1 LKKKTILH
9 LITTIE
15 RGGAEKQLLVL
26 VSQQIL
32 FGFNVE
38 VVYLKG
44 EPELQVEL
52 EKLGASVRNEIANQS
67 FYRQIFGFHR
77 LIHDRGRYIVH
88 AHLPK
93 SELLAALVCR
103 KSHFIVTRHN
113 TEPFWPKG
121 PRIFSTFISLYVSY
135 KAAGVIAISQAVSK
149 YLLDS
154 KEIHSIDKIRVIRYG
169 FDPKSD
175 LTLFEPP
182 AFPLPNAEKLNS
194 IRIGTIGR
202 LVPQKDYPTLL
213 KAFSE
218 LLKID
223 RRPILYIIG
232 EGFLEVEL
240 RQLCVELSIEENV
253 YFLGKTENV
262 LGFLDSI
269 DLFVLASKYEGFG
282 LVLLEAMS
290 REKPIVAANNS
301 AIPEVLGEN
310 YSGLFQTSNQHELTQ
325 KLVSAI
331 QLRTRLE
338 LKKELNDRLEIF
350 TPQKMAQNIHAFYS
364 EKALL

>member
-1 LKKKTILH
+1 MKKKTILH

-26 VSQQIL
+26 VNQQIL
-32 FGFNVE
+32 LGFQVE

-44 EPELQVEL
+44 ASELQVEL
-52 EKLGASVRNEIANQS
+52 EKLGASVRSEIANQS
-67 FYRQIFGFHR
+67 FFRQIFGFHG
-77 LIHDRGRYIVH
+77 LIHDRGKYIVH

-103 KSHFIVTRHN
+103 KSQFIVTRHN

-121 PRIFSTFISLYVSY
+121 PRIFSTFISLYVTF
-135 KAAGVIAISQAVSK
+135 KAAGVIAISQAVSQ
-149 YLLDS
+149 YLLDNHEILS
-154 KEIHSIDKIRVIRYG
+154 KNKIKVIRYG
-169 FDPKSD
+169 FDPKSK
-175 LTLFEPP
+175 LNLFNPP
-182 AFPLPNAEKLNS
+182 IFPLPNAEKPRS

-213 KAFSE
+213 NAFSE

-223 RRPILYIIG
+223 SRPLLYIIG
-232 EGFLEVEL
+232 DGFLGREL
-240 RQLCVELSIEENV
+240 RQLCIELNIQDNV
-253 YFLGKTENV
+253 FFLGKTENV

-269 DLFVLASKYEGFG
+269 DLFVLTSKYEGFG

-310 YSGLFQTSNQHELTQ
+310 YSGLFQTSNQRELTL
-325 KLVSAI
+325 KLVSTI
-331 QLRTRLE
+331 QLETRLE
-338 LKKELNDRLEIF
+338 LKKELKDRLELF
-350 TPQKMAQNIHAFYS
+350 TPEKMTQNTHAYYI

>member
-1 LKKKTILH
+1 
-9 LITTIE
+9 
-15 RGGAEKQLLVL
+15 
-26 VSQQIL
+26 
-32 FGFNVE
+32 
-38 VVYLKG
+38 
-44 EPELQVEL
+44 
-52 EKLGASVRNEIANQS
+52 
-67 FYRQIFGFHR
+67 
-77 LIHDRGRYIVH
+77 
-88 AHLPK
+88 
-93 SELLAALVCR
+93 VCR

-121 PRIFSTFISLYVSY
+121 PQIFSTFISLYVSF

-149 YLLDS
+149 YLLDNR
-154 KEIHSIDKIRVIRYG
+154 EILSRKKIKVIRYG
-169 FDPKSD
+169 FDPKSE
-175 LTLFEPP
+175 LKLFNPP
-182 AFPLPNAEKLNS
+182 TFPLPNAGKPNS

-213 KAFSE
+213 KAFHD

-223 RRPILYIIG
+223 NRPLLYIIG
-232 EGFLEVEL
+232 EGFLEIEL
-240 RQLCVELSIEENV
+240 RQLCVELNIEENV

-301 AIPEVLGEN
+301 AIPEVLGES
-310 YSGLFQTSNQHELTQ
+310 YSGLFQTSNQHELTL
-325 KLVSAI
+325 KLVSTM
-331 QLRTRLE
+331 QLSTRLE
-338 LKKELNDRLEIF
+338 LKKELNDRLELF
-350 TPQKMAQNIHAFYS
+350 SPQKMAHNIHAYYR